1 MKTASAQFRSELEPV
16 RHRLEAWRRTRQ
28 HREPIPQSIW
38 QAMGRL
44 ARVHGLSAVSRVLRV
59 HYYGLRKQLND
70 SPEPAETK
78 PVGKHTEAAAFVEL
92 KRPAA
97 VTSECLIELEDRGA
111 KMTMRLPAGHGSDP
125 VALIQAF
132 WRR

>member
-1 MKTASAQFRSELEPV
+1 MKTASAQFLSELEPV
-16 RHRLEAWRRTRQ
+16 RQKLEAWRRTRK

-70 SPEPAETK
+70 CPEPAETK
-78 PVGKHTEAAAFVEL
+78 GVGKRTGPAAFVEL
-92 KRPAA
+92 KMPTA

-111 KMTMRLPAGHGSDP
+111 KMTIRLP
-125 VALIQAF
+125 
-132 WRR
+132 